1 MPITLPAPFERRLAS
16 VTDEE
21 LAVRGQKREDLRA
34 YYEQRV
40 TRDEERSPALGAEA
54 PDVTLE
60 LLSGDGR
67 RTGEY
72 HSLSSFRGLP
82 VGLIFGSFT

>member
-1 MPITLPAPFERRLAS
+1 MAITLPAPFERRLAG
-16 VTDEE
+16 VTDKE

-40 TRDEERSPALGAEA
+40 MRDEQKSPAPGAEA

-60 LLSGDGR
+60 LLGADGR
-67 RTGEY
+67 RSGEY

>member
-1 MPITLPAPFERRLAS
+1 MPVTLPEPFERRLAT

-34 YYEQRV
+34 YYERRIAV
-40 TRDEERSPALGAEA
+40 DEQRSPRVGAEA

-60 LLSGDGR
+60 LLSPEGR

-72 HSLSSFRGLP
+72 RNLASFRGLP

>member
-40 TRDEERSPALGAEA
+40 MRDEERSPVLGAEA

-60 LLSGDGR
+60 LLSADGR